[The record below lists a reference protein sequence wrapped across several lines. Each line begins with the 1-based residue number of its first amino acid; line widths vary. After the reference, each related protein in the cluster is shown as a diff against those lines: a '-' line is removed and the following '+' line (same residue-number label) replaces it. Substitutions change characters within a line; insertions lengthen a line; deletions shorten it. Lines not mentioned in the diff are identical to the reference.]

1 MNNQLKIVMQPE
13 EIINFLKA
21 EIKLKEICKAVLYQ
35 RIIEKAAFQKGINVS
50 TEEIEIE
57 ANRQRREKRL
67 EKASDTVRWLEK
79 QMLTPLDWEVGIRN
93 FLLKQKLALTLFG
106 KEVEQFFI
114 QNRSQFEQVV
124 LYQFVVNGE
133 KLAQELYYQIE
144 EGEISFYH
152 AARLY
157 DIDENRRYKCGYEGK
172 VYRWAVMPEIAPIV
186 FSASVKQL
194 VGPIK
199 TEIGYHLFMVEDYI
213 PAELTSNRYQEIL
226 DNMFQQWL
234 NAEFD
239 YIYSSF
245 ELSSCS
251 GFSS

>member
-1 MNNQLKIVMQPE
+1 MNNHLRIAMESE
-13 EIINFLKA
+13 EIINYLKT
-21 EIKLKEICKAVLYQ
+21 EIQLKEVCTKVLFT
-35 RIIEKAAFQKGINVS
+35 RIIEKAAQQKDISIS

-67 EKASDTVRWLEK
+67 EKASDTLRWLEQ

-93 FLLKQKLALTLFG
+93 RLLRQKLALRLFD

-114 QNRSQFEQVV
+114 QNRSKFEQVV
-124 LYQFVVNGE
+124 LYQFIVNSE

-144 EGEISFYH
+144 ESEISFYQ
-152 AARLY
+152 AARLH

-172 VYRWAVMPEIAPIV
+172 VYRHNVIPQIAPLV
-186 FSASVKQL
+186 FNASPQQL

-199 TEIGYHLFMVEDYI
+199 TEDGYHLFMVEDYI
-213 PAELTSNRYQEIL
+213 PAELTPKRHQEIL

-234 NAEFD
+234 DTEFNCIC
-239 YIYSSF
+239 YNF
-245 ELSSCS
+245 EFNKS
-251 GFSS
+251 

>member
-1 MNNQLKIVMQPE
+1 MNNQLKILIEPS
-13 EIINFLKA
+13 EIINFLKT
-21 EIKLKEICKAVLYQ
+21 EVKLKEVCKLVLYQ
-35 RIIEKAAFQKGINVS
+35 KIIEKAALQKGINVT

-67 EKASDTVRWLEK
+67 EKASDTIKWLEE

-93 FLLKQKLALTLFG
+93 FLLKQKLAIALFG

-114 QNRSQFEQVV
+114 QNRSKFEQVI
-124 LYQFVVNGE
+124 LYQFIVNHE

-144 EGEISFYH
+144 EGEVSFYQ

-172 VYRWAVMPEIAPIV
+172 VYRWAVMPEIASLV
-186 FSASVKQL
+186 FSASVNQL

-199 TEIGYHLFMVEDYI
+199 TEHGYHLFMVEEHI
-213 PAELTSNRYQEIL
+213 PAELTSKRYQEIL
-226 DNMFQQWL
+226 DNMFGQWL
-234 NAEFD
+234 DTEFD
-239 YIYSSF
+239 YIYCNF
-245 ELSSCS
+245 ELSSS
-251 GFSS
+251 